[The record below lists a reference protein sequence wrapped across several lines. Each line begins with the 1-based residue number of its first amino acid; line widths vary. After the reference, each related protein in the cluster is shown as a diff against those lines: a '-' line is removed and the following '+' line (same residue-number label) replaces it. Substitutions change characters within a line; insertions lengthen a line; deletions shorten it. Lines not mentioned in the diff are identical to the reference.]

1 MDAARAQLY
10 EQIRGELQAQQ
21 QADAQA
27 LATVDQA
34 LAQQI
39 NSALD
44 ALHQSPTQFFEPLK
58 RLSVHIAEQLVLG
71 ELRLDGSVIDRLVQR
86 CVDDLAAN
94 EASAVLVELHPDD
107 VHALH
112 DLRKRAGLAEK
123 NLPQLVVNDAL
134 PPGSVR
140 VSAHDALVE
149 DLITHRLAAIARAL
163 GLDED
168 RLRGQSAF
176 SPEGLAAE
184 RQRSTA
190 VQDVSA
196 RMRTAEPAPAV
207 QAEAVDLEGSDV

>member
-1 MDAARAQLY
+1 M
-10 EQIRGELQAQQ
+10 
-21 QADAQA
+21 
-27 LATVDQA
+27 
-34 LAQQI
+34 
-39 NSALD
+39 
-44 ALHQSPTQFFEPLK
+44 
-58 RLSVHIAEQLVLG
+58 
-71 ELRLDGSVIDRLVQR
+71 
-86 CVDDLAAN
+86 
-94 EASAVLVELHPDD
+94 ELHPDD

-196 RMRTAEPAPAV
+196 RMHTAEPAPAV